1 MNNIMRHALKINSQ
15 PQSLYLVEQLI
26 EEVCDTHKV
35 KEDCYGNILI
45 ALTEAVNNAIQ
56 HGNKSNPN
64 KFVSIDF
71 ENENNVLIFSVC
83 DEGSGF
89 DPLILPD
96 PTNPLNIEK
105 LSGRGVFL
113 MRHLADKVEFF
124 DQGRLVH
131 LNFSLANN

>member
-1 MNNIMRHALKINSQ
+1 MRHALKINSQ

-71 ENENNVLIFSVC
+71 ENENNVLVFSVC

-89 DPLILPD
+89 DPLILQ
-96 PTNPLNIEK
+96 L
-105 LSGRGVFL
+105 
-113 MRHLADKVEFF
+113 H
-124 DQGRLVH
+124 
-131 LNFSLANN
+131 